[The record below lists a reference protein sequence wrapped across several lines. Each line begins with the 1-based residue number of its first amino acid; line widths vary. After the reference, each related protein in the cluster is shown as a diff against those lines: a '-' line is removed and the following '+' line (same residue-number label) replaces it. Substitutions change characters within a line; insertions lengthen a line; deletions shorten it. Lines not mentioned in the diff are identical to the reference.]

1 MRITALQFH
10 ESEGVDDWRV
20 LAFGACAHF
29 VTGSFSTGVALVGA
43 IGALAGQVGKDP
55 DVDLRPGHVTVRLL
69 TLEQSGLTEADRELA
84 VLISRAARELG
95 VSADPSAV
103 SDVQFAI
110 DVMDLAKVRPFWA
123 AVLGYEEWGEEDV
136 IDPRLRMP
144 SIWFQEMDEPRT
156 QRNRIHIDV
165 FVPHD
170 QAEARVA
177 AAVAAGGRVLYDAQ
191 APTWWTLADPEG
203 NEVDVATWLGRDGF

>member
-29 VTGSFSTGVALVGA
+29 LTGSLSTGVALIGA

-84 VLISRAARELG
+84 VRISLAARELG

-110 DVMDLAKVRPFWA
+110 DVMDVAKVRPFWA

-144 SIWFQEMDEPRT
+144 SIWFQEMDKPRT

-177 AAVAAGGRVLYDAQ
+177 AAVAAGGRVLNDTT
-191 APTWWTLADPEG
+191 APTHWTLADPEG
-203 NEVDVATWLGRDGF
+203 NEVDVATWQGRDGF

>member
-20 LAFGACAHF
+20 LASGACAHF
-29 VTGSFSTGVALVGA
+29 LTGSLLTGVALVGA
-43 IGALAGQVGKDP
+43 IGALAEQVGKAP

-69 TLEQSGLTEADRELA
+69 TLEESGLTEADRELA
-84 VLISRAARELG
+84 VLISLAAREMG

-110 DVMDLAKVRPFWA
+110 DVMDVAEVRPFWA

-144 SIWFQEMDEPRT
+144 SIWFQQMDEPRT

-177 AAVAAGGRVLYDAQ
+177 AAVAAGGRVLNEAQ
-191 APTWWTLADPEG
+191 APTHWTLADPEG